1 MRPTTTPRL
10 LGALGLA
17 SVLTL
22 PVLGLSTPAY
32 AADAPAGAFSDAY
45 GLSIDTTLLQG
56 NVPVKVGPLAPTSS
70 SCPPAAMPKTATVL
84 GGGDAMVAKAAVLNS
99 GTSADCAVPVSAAMA
114 QVENADA
121 LGLAAPIKI
130 HADSVTSTA
139 TADCTKNPAGSTKIL
154 NLTVGG
160 TPVPLPL
167 DQAPNTELL
176 APIFNPLGLR
186 VILNE
191 QHPAANGRGI
201 VVNGIHIIAGAFG
214 ALPVGGPIVR
224 GDVVISHAAAG
235 VVCPG
240 GPGSTNGTLPA
251 PAITFDKTADPSTAK
266 QGQTVT
272 YTATVTNTSTTAC
285 EVLRFIEHV
294 APPFT
299 LVSTAGPLGTKF
311 DTPAPVRTD
320 GGVNAVLRPTG
331 VSIAPK
337 ASVTQTF
344 VVTVKDDAA
353 PGTYYDSL
361 EIFCGPNGDFV
372 SGPLAPVTIPADT
385 PPVVKPPVVKPPV
398 TVVSAPPALPRTG
411 GAPVLGALAVLLTA
425 AGLGLRKLRTV

>member
-1 MRPTTTPRL
+1 MRPTTTTRL
-10 LGALGLA
+10 LGAVGLA

-22 PVLGLSTPAY
+22 PLLGVSTPAY

-45 GLSIDTTLLQG
+45 ALSIDTTLLQG

-70 SCPPAAMPKTATVL
+70 SCPPAATPKTATVL
-84 GGGDAMVAKAAVLNS
+84 GGGDAQVAKAAVLNS
-99 GTSADCAVPVSAAMA
+99 GTSADCAAPVSNAMA

-121 LGLAAPIKI
+121 LGLAAPIAI
-130 HADSVTSTA
+130 HADSVTTTA
-139 TADCTKNPAGSTKIL
+139 SADCTKNPTASTKIL

-167 DQAPNTELL
+167 DQAPNTEIL

-186 VILNE
+186 VIINE
-191 QHPAANGRGI
+191 QHPAASGRGI

-224 GDVVISHAAAG
+224 GDIVISHAAAG

-240 GPGSTNGTLPA
+240 GPGGTNGSLPA
-251 PAITFDKTADPSTAK
+251 PDITFAKSADPTTAK
-266 QGQTVT
+266 QGETVT
-272 YTATVTNTSTTAC
+272 YTATVTNTSTTSC
-285 EVLRFIEHV
+285 EVLRFIEHI

-299 LVSTAGPLGTKF
+299 FVSTAGPLGTKT
-311 DTPAPVRTD
+311 DSPAPVRGD
-320 GGVNAVLRPTG
+320 GGVDAVLRPTG
-331 VSIAPK
+331 VSIASK

-344 VVTVKDDAA
+344 VVKVKDDAA
-353 PGTYYDSL
+353 PGTYYNSL
-361 EIFCGPNGDFV
+361 EIYCGPNGNFI
-372 SGPLAPVTIPADT
+372 SGPLAPVTIPADV
-385 PPVVKPPVVKPPV
+385 PVVTPPVVKPPV

-411 GAPVLGALAVLLTA
+411 GAPLLGGLAVLLTA
-425 AGLGLRKLRTV
+425 AGLGLRRFRTA